1 MAEGFDPHRFGR
13 RFRGDRTSGRATQEV
28 QPPHSRK
35 MEWVHEIQRAF
46 RIHGGPQRD
55 RRRAFGNS
63 DFHQALALSS
73 MLFQRM
79 VFRCR
84 VLRNRRPQ
92 SGPREERML
101 HHPSH
106 PPLGLLEFWLNLGE
120 LNPRRGHFVSGSSSD
135 TRELIYGA
143 TLGFAAA
150 STIGSG
156 DSFPSPPAGPPGV
169 LLMAR

>member
-1 MAEGFDPHRFGR
+1 MKR
-13 RFRGDRTSGRATQEV
+13 
-28 QPPHSRK
+28 
-35 MEWVHEIQRAF
+35 VHEIQRDF

-55 RRRAFGNS
+55 CRRAFGNS
-63 DFHQALALSS
+63 DFHEALAPSS
-73 MLFQRM
+73 MLFQRI
-79 VFRCR
+79 VFRRR

-106 PPLGLLEFWLNLGE
+106 PPLGPLEFWLRLGE

-150 STIGSG
+150 SKIGSG
-156 DSFPSPPAGPPGV
+156 DSFPSPPAGPPGGIP
-169 LLMAR
+169 MAREKTISVRAAAYFQVNHVNFS